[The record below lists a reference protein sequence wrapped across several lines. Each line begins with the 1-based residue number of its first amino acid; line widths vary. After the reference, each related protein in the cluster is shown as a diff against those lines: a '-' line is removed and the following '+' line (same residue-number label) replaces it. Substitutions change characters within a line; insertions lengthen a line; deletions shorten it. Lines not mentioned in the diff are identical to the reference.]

1 MKIDSLSFFANHIV
15 VSEREGGLDYL
26 RVIDM
31 KTKASHR
38 IATTEPDYTM
48 SLGNNPEFDTTTVR
62 FIYQSMVTPSSTFEY
77 DLSTKQQKLLKQQ
90 EVLGGY
96 DPRQYEARR
105 VWAVARD
112 GTKVPISV
120 VSKKGVKLDGKAPL
134 LLYRVRLVR
143 RIHGADVFV
152 EPIESA
158 RSRRRSTP
166 WPTFAAVGS
175 SARTGANRGG

>member
-1 MKIDSLSFFANHIV
+1 MV

-48 SLGNNPEFDTTTVR
+48 SLGSNPEFDTTTVR

-77 DLSTKQQKLLKQQ
+77 DLNTQQRKLLKQQ

-96 DPRQYEARR
+96 DPQKYEARR

-120 VSKKGVKLDGKAPL
+120 VYEERREARRQGADAAL
-134 LLYRVRLVR
+134 RVRLVR
-143 RIHGADVFV
+143 RIDGADVFV
-152 EPIESA
+152 EPTEPA

-166 WPTFAAVGS
+166 WPTFAAAGS
-175 SARTGANRGG
+175 SARTGASRAG